1 MARDL
6 ILDPIGATGTAL
18 SHASMRVPTAAAGDP
33 VAITLE
39 RMRGVRYDSAATV
52 AVLDNGRLV
61 GIATIESM
69 FAAPDGAMLADVMDA
84 TPPVVA
90 PDTDQEQAAW
100 HAVQRGE
107 PGLAV
112 VDGEGRFRGL
122 IAPQQLL
129 TVLLAEHDE
138 DMARLGGFLHAVQ
151 EARTTTVESVSRRL
165 WHRMPWLL
173 VGLVGAMVAAG
184 LMAAF
189 EARLDATLAVA
200 YFVPGI
206 VYLAD
211 AVGTQTETVAI
222 RGLSVGVGIRHI
234 LGPEVLTG
242 LLVGV
247 LLGVVILPMAGLM
260 VGDWMLACAVS
271 IALLAASAIA
281 TVVGA
286 GAAVG
291 FQPVGKGSRVRVGT
305 AGHRDPGSAVDRNL
319 PRGGDAAAFVTAE
332 SPSHRGTKEARPRA
346 FAPRS
351 RSVADGLIRG

>member
-122 IAPQQLL
+122 
-129 TVLLAEHDE
+129 T
-138 DMARLGGFLHAVQ
+138 R
-151 EARTTTVESVSRRL
+151 
-165 WHRMPWLL
+165 
-173 VGLVGAMVAAG
+173 
-184 LMAAF
+184 
-189 EARLDATLAVA
+189 
-200 YFVPGI
+200 
-206 VYLAD
+206 
-211 AVGTQTETVAI
+211 I
-222 RGLSVGVGIRHI
+222 R
-234 LGPEVLTG
+234 E
-242 LLVGV
+242 
-247 LLGVVILPMAGLM
+247 
-260 VGDWMLACAVS
+260 
-271 IALLAASAIA
+271 
-281 TVVGA
+281 
-286 GAAVG
+286 
-291 FQPVGKGSRVRVGT
+291 
-305 AGHRDPGSAVDRNL
+305 
-319 PRGGDAAAFVTAE
+319 
-332 SPSHRGTKEARPRA
+332 
-346 FAPRS
+346 
-351 RSVADGLIRG
+351 